1 VRIITPLGSIS
12 CVVGTTIE
20 RTNRMTLG
28 SPSPKLGKNK
38 KIADLVSKR
47 TKEGVSVKDIVG
59 EVQAS
64 YADAPKSLNTF
75 YKYYKTDLD
84 AARAEIAGEIG
95 SLVVKR
101 AKYEGE
107 FGHFPSQEL
116 FLRSKAGWSPTST
129 NIEVEQDSVDEDLSA
144 IDQLAELLGIQE
156 DEDSTDT

>member
-1 VRIITPLGSIS
+1 MG
-12 CVVGTTIE
+12 
-20 RTNRMTLG
+20 LG
-28 SPSPKLGKNK
+28 SPIHRLGKNK
-38 KIADLVSKR
+38 KIADLVQKR

-59 EVQAS
+59 EVKAKFN
-64 YADAPKSLNTF
+64 DAPQSLNTF
-75 YKYYKTDLD
+75 YKYYKEDLD

-129 NIEVEQDSVDEDLSA
+129 NIEVEQDNADEDLSA
-144 IDQLAELLGIQE
+144 IDQLAELLGITE
-156 DEDSTDT
+156 DEPDTKDNSPSTPWSTTRES

>member
-1 VRIITPLGSIS
+1 
-12 CVVGTTIE
+12 
-20 RTNRMTLG
+20 MQ
-28 SPSPKLGKNK
+28 
-38 KIADLVSKR
+38 KR

-59 EVQAS
+59 EVKAKFN
-64 YADAPKSLNTF
+64 DAPQSLNTF
-75 YKYYKTDLD
+75 YKYYKEDLD

-129 NIEVEQDSVDEDLSA
+129 NIEVEQDSADEDLSA
-144 IDQLAELLGIQE
+144 IDQLAELLGIAEEEPQE
-156 DEDSTDT
+156 VIVEDYPKGAG

>member
-1 VRIITPLGSIS
+1 MAGAPV
-12 CVVGTTIE
+12 
-20 RTNRMTLG
+20 N
-28 SPSPKLGKNK
+28 KLGKNK
-38 KIADLVSKR
+38 KIADLVRKR

-59 EVQAS
+59 EVQS
-64 YADAPKSLNTF
+64 NFNDAPKSLNTF
-75 YKYYKTDLD
+75 YSYYKVDLD

-129 NIEVEQDSVDEDLSA
+129 NIEVEQDSADEDLSA
-144 IDQLAELLGIQE
+144 IDQLAELLGITE
-156 DEDSTDT
+156 DEEPDTKVDK

>member
-1 VRIITPLGSIS
+1 MG
-12 CVVGTTIE
+12 
-20 RTNRMTLG
+20 LG
-28 SPSPKLGKNK
+28 SPIHRLGKNK
-38 KIADLVSKR
+38 KIADLVQKR

-59 EVQAS
+59 EVKAKFN
-64 YADAPKSLNTF
+64 DAPQSLNTF
-75 YKYYKTDLD
+75 YKYYKEDLD

-129 NIEVEQDSVDEDLSA
+129 NIEVEQDNADEDLSA
-144 IDQLAELLGIQE
+144 IDQLAELLGITE
-156 DEDSTDT
+156 DEPDTKDNSPSTP

>member
-1 VRIITPLGSIS
+1 MG
-12 CVVGTTIE
+12 
-20 RTNRMTLG
+20 LG
-28 SPSPKLGKNK
+28 SPIHRLGKNK
-38 KIADLVSKR
+38 KIADLVQKR

-59 EVQAS
+59 EVKAKFN
-64 YADAPKSLNTF
+64 DAPQSLNTF
-75 YKYYKTDLD
+75 YKYYKEDLD

-129 NIEVEQDSVDEDLSA
+129 NIEVEQDSADEDLSA
-144 IDQLAELLGIQE
+144 IDQLAELLGITE
-156 DEDSTDT
+156 DEPDTKDNSPSTPWSTTSKS

>member
-1 VRIITPLGSIS
+1 MGLGTP
-12 CVVGTTIE
+12 V
-20 RTNRMTLG
+20 NR
-28 SPSPKLGKNK
+28 LGKNK
-38 KIADLVSKR
+38 KIADLVQKR

-59 EVQAS
+59 EVKAHFN
-64 YADAPKSLNTF
+64 DAPQSLNTF
-75 YKYYKTDLD
+75 YKYYKEDLD

-129 NIEVEQDSVDEDLSA
+129 NIEVEQDSADEDLSA
-144 IDQLAELLGIQE
+144 IDQLAELLGITE
-156 DEDSTDT
+156 DEPDTKDNSPSTP

>member
-1 VRIITPLGSIS
+1 MGLGTP
-12 CVVGTTIE
+12 V
-20 RTNRMTLG
+20 NR
-28 SPSPKLGKNK
+28 LGKNK
-38 KIADLVSKR
+38 KIADLVQKR

-59 EVQAS
+59 EVKAKFN
-64 YADAPKSLNTF
+64 DAPQSLNTF
-75 YKYYKTDLD
+75 YKYYKEDLD

-129 NIEVEQDSVDEDLSA
+129 NIEVEQDSADEDLSA
-144 IDQLAELLGIQE
+144 IDQLAELLGITE
-156 DEDSTDT
+156 DEPDTKDNSPSTP

>member
-1 VRIITPLGSIS
+1 MGLGTP
-12 CVVGTTIE
+12 V
-20 RTNRMTLG
+20 NR
-28 SPSPKLGKNK
+28 LGKNK
-38 KIADLVSKR
+38 KIADLVQKR

-59 EVQAS
+59 EVKAHFN
-64 YADAPKSLNTF
+64 DAPQSLNTF
-75 YKYYKTDLD
+75 YKYYKEDLD

-129 NIEVEQDSVDEDLSA
+129 NIEVEQDSADEDLSA
-144 IDQLAELLGIQE
+144 ID
-156 DEDSTDT
+156 